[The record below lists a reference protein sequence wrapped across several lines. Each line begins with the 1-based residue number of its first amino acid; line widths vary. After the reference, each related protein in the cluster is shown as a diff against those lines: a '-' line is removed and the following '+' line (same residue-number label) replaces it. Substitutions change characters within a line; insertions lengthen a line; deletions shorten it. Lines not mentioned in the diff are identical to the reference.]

1 MGRKTGI
8 ILMNLGSPDS
18 TEVKDVRAYLNE
30 FLMDGRV
37 IDYPYLFRTL
47 LVRGIIVPFRAP
59 KSAEAYRTIWTK
71 EGSPLL
77 VLTRQ
82 LRDAVQARAGQPVVM
97 AMRYGNPTPEAA
109 FGELL
114 RREPQ
119 LEEVLAIPLYPH
131 YAMSSYETAVEH
143 VRETHA
149 RMGYR
154 FGLTFREPYYAD
166 PGYIGALAA
175 SMRPALAG
183 PHDHVL
189 FSYHG
194 LPMRHLRKSDPTGAH
209 CLSSEACCSTAS
221 PAHSRCYRHQVLET
235 TRLAAEALGIPKD
248 RYSVSFQS
256 RLGKGWLQ
264 PFTDRRL
271 EEMPGEGIRRLL
283 VVCPAFV
290 SDCLETL
297 EEIAERGKE
306 TFLEAGGESYAA
318 IPCMNTHEQWVS
330 VLSGWIHSFAES
342 AAGKDPANAA
352 P

>member
-1 MGRKTGI
+1 MQKKTGI

-18 TEVKDVRAYLNE
+18 TEVKDVRRYLDE

-37 IDYPYLFRTL
+37 IDYPYLLRTL

-71 EGSPLL
+71 DGSPLL
-77 VLTRQ
+77 VISRE
-82 LRDAVQARAGQPVVM
+82 LRDAVQAQVDVPVVL

-109 FGELL
+109 FEELL
-114 RREPQ
+114 RRQPG
-119 LEEVLAIPLYPH
+119 LEQVLAIPLYPH

-143 VRETHA
+143 VRATHKA
-149 RMGYR
+149 KGY
-154 FGLTFREPYYAD
+154 GFRLEFKEAYYNDA
-166 PGYIGALAA
+166 GYIHALAE
-175 SMRPALAG
+175 SMRPALSE

-194 LPMRHLRKSDPTGAH
+194 VPARHIRKSDPTGAH
-209 CLSSEACCSTAS
+209 CLSSGACCDIAS
-221 PAHSRCYRHQVLET
+221 PAHSRCYRHQVFET
-235 TRLAAEALGIPKD
+235 TRLVADALGLPPD
-248 RYSVSFQS
+248 RYSISFQS

-264 PFTDRRL
+264 PFTDKRL
-271 EEMPGEGIRRLL
+271 EAMPGEGIKKLL

-306 TFLEAGGESYAA
+306 SFMEAGGTDYKA
-318 IPCMNTHEQWVS
+318 IPCMNTHPEWVK
-330 VLSGWIHSFAES
+330 VLSGWIHSFAS
-342 AAGKDPANAA
+342 
-352 P
+352 